1 MANPIKG
8 IDRIDARILAE
19 AESYAA
25 AQADEAEKQAQ
36 ALLDAQR
43 RKTAAKTEEILSR
56 ARTQAQALTES
67 AESSAGMRERNA
79 LLALKVEM
87 ADKAFSAAL
96 EKLTHMPQDRY
107 VPAMA
112 ALLADAVN
120 GGLPDGAQAYLSLNE
135 RDMAFA
141 DAIIRAAEPQF
152 TKNVTVACAAKS
164 TPIRAG
170 FLVICGDIEL
180 NCSGETL
187 IAAARDRLEKPVLD
201 ILFGA

>member
-67 AESSAGMRERNA
+67 AESSAGMREPA
-79 LLALKVEM
+79 AAPAAYKPDEHSSLLKNQHRVCRRFRRLFGV
-87 ADKAFSAAL
+87 
-96 EKLTHMPQDRY
+96 R
-107 VPAMA
+107 PA
-112 ALLADAVN
+112 
-120 GGLPDGAQAYLSLNE
+120 
-135 RDMAFA
+135 RRKK
-141 DAIIRAAEPQF
+141 RAA
-152 TKNVTVACAAKS
+152 S
-164 TPIRAG
+164 
-170 FLVICGDIEL
+170 GDIAVDFFEGSL
-180 NCSGETL
+180 YNV
-187 IAAARDRLEKPVLD
+187 P
-201 ILFGA
+201 